1 MMNLNPGGFRNQLK
15 TRWQQLRQNELS
27 MPQLTARVETY
38 RRQFSTSGAFERE
51 RKKWPAYITD
61 INTETQFMLSW
72 IQNRMNQVDAYL
84 NGL

>member
-1 MMNLNPGGFRNQLK
+1 
-15 TRWQQLRQNELS
+15 
-27 MPQLTARVETY
+27 MPQLTARVDTY